1 MIIVSACLAGVK
13 CRYDGNDNATNKVIE
28 MVKKGIAIPICPEQ
42 LGGLQTPRI
51 PAEIYEEK
59 VINKKGE
66 NVTSQFKKGAKETL
80 RIAELANCHKAILK
94 QNSPSCGYGKIYD
107 GSHTGKIIK
116 GIGLTANLLSK
127 KGILILTEE
136 DL

>member
-1 MIIVSACLAGVK
+1 MILVSACLAGIK
-13 CRYDGNDNATNKVIE
+13 CRYDGKDNANIKVIE
-28 MVKKGIAIPICPEQ
+28 MVKKGIAIPVCPEQ

-51 PAEIYEEK
+51 PAEIYEDK
-59 VINKKGE
+59 VINKNGE
-66 NVTSQFKKGAKETL
+66 NVTSQFRKGADETL

-94 QNSPSCGYGKIYD
+94 QNSPSCGYGNIYD

-116 GIGLTANLLSK
+116 GNGLTAQLLFQ
-127 KGILILTEE
+127 KGITILTED

>member
-1 MIIVSACLAGVK
+1 MILVSACLAGIK
-13 CRYDGNDNATNKVIE
+13 CRYDGKDNADKKVIE

-51 PAEIYEEK
+51 PAEIFEDI
-59 VINKKGE
+59 VLNKKGE

-80 RIAELANCHKAILK
+80 RIAKLANCYKAILK
-94 QNSPSCGYGKIYD
+94 QSSPSCGYGKIYD
-107 GSHTGKIIK
+107 GSHTGRIIE
-116 GIGLTANLLSK
+116 GNGLTAKLLSQ
-127 KGILILTEE
+127 KGIIIVTEE

>member
-1 MIIVSACLAGVK
+1 MILVSACLAGIK
-13 CRYDGNDNATNKVIE
+13 CRYDGKDNANNKVIE

-51 PAEIYEEK
+51 PAEIIEAK
-59 VINKKGE
+59 VINKKGD

-94 QNSPSCGYGKIYD
+94 QSSPSCGYGKIYD
-107 GSHTGKIIK
+107 GTHTGRIIE
-116 GIGLTANLLSK
+116 GIGLTAKLLSQN
-127 KGILILTEE
+127 GIIIITEE

>member
-1 MIIVSACLAGVK
+1 MILVSACLAGVK
-13 CRYDGNDNATNKVIE
+13 CRYDGNDNANHKVIE
-28 MVKKGIAIPICPEQ
+28 MVKKGKAIPICPEQ

-51 PAEIYEEK
+51 PAEIYEDK

-80 RIAELANCHKAILK
+80 RIAELVSCYKAILK
-94 QNSPSCGYGKIYD
+94 QSSPSCGYGKIYD
-107 GSHTGKIIK
+107 GSHTGRIIE
-116 GIGLTANLLSK
+116 GMGLTAKLLSQ
-127 KGILILTEE
+127 KGIIILTEE

>member
-1 MIIVSACLAGVK
+1 MIIVSACLAGIK
-13 CRYDGNDNATNKVIE
+13 CRYDGKDNANNKVIK

-51 PAEIYEEK
+51 PAEITADK

-80 RIAELANCHKAILK
+80 RIAELANCRKAILK
-94 QNSPSCGYGKIYD
+94 QSSPSCGYGKIYD
-107 GSHTGKIIK
+107 GSHTGRIIE
-116 GIGLTANLLSK
+116 GMGLTAKLLSQ
-127 KGILILTEE
+127 KGITIITEE

>member
-1 MIIVSACLAGVK
+1 MIIVSACLAGIK
-13 CRYDGNDNATNKVIE
+13 CRYDGKDNANNKVIK
-28 MVKKGIAIPICPEQ
+28 MVKNGIAIPICPEQ

-51 PAEIYEEK
+51 PAEITADK

-94 QNSPSCGYGKIYD
+94 QSSPSCGYGKIYD
-107 GSHTGKIIK
+107 GSHTGRIIE
-116 GIGLTANLLSK
+116 GMGLTAKLLSQN
-127 KGILILTEE
+127 GIIIITEE

>member
-1 MIIVSACLAGVK
+1 MILVSACLAGIK
-13 CRYDGNDNATNKVIE
+13 CRYDGKDNANIKVME
-28 MVKKGIAIPICPEQ
+28 MVKNGIAIPVCPEQ

-51 PAEIYEEK
+51 PAEITEDK
-59 VINKKGE
+59 VLNKKSE

-80 RIAELANCHKAILK
+80 RIAKLANCHKAILK

-107 GSHTGKIIK
+107 GSHSGRIIE
-116 GIGLTANLLSK
+116 GMGLTAQLLSK
-127 KGILILTEE
+127 KGVIILTEE

>member
-51 PAEIYEEK
+51 PAEIREEK

-66 NVTSQFKKGAKETL
+66 NVTSQFEKGAKETL

-94 QNSPSCGYGKIYD
+94 QSSPSCGYGKIYD
-107 GSHTGKIIK
+107 GTHTGRIIK
-116 GIGLTANLLSK
+116 GNGLTAELLSQ

>member
-1 MIIVSACLAGVK
+1 MILVSACLAGIK
-13 CRYDGNDNATNKVIE
+13 CRYDGKDNVNIKVIK
-28 MVKKGIAIPICPEQ
+28 MVKKGIAIPVCPEQ

-51 PAEIYEEK
+51 PAEIYEDK
-59 VINKKGE
+59 VINKNGE
-66 NVTSQFKKGAKETL
+66 NITSQFKKGADETL
-80 RIAELANCHKAILK
+80 YIAELANCHKAILK

-116 GIGLTANLLSK
+116 GNGFTAQLLFQ
-127 KGILILTEE
+127 KGITILTED

>member
-1 MIIVSACLAGVK
+1 MILVSACLAGVK
-13 CRYDGNDNATNKVIE
+13 CRYDGNDNANKKVIE
-28 MVKKGIAIPICPEQ
+28 MVRKGIAVPICPEQ

-51 PAEIYEEK
+51 PAEIYEDK

-80 RIAELANCHKAILK
+80 RIAELTNCHKAILK
-94 QNSPSCGYGKIYD
+94 QSSPSCGYGKIYD
-107 GSHTGKIIK
+107 GSHTGRIIE
-116 GIGLTANLLSK
+116 GSGLTAKLLAQ
-127 KGILILTEE
+127 KGIIILTEE

>member
-13 CRYDGNDNATNKVIE
+13 CRYDGKDNANNKVME

-51 PAEIYEEK
+51 PAEIIKDK
-59 VINKKGE
+59 VINKKGK
-66 NVTSQFKKGAKETL
+66 NVTAQFEKGAKEAL
-80 RIAELANCHKAILK
+80 RIAKLANCHKAILK
-94 QNSPSCGYGKIYD
+94 QSSPSCGYGKIYD
-107 GSHTGKIIK
+107 GSYTGRITK
-116 GIGLTANLLSK
+116 GMGLTARLLFQ
-127 KGILILTEE
+127 KGIVILTED

>member
-1 MIIVSACLAGVK
+1 M
-13 CRYDGNDNATNKVIE
+13 E
-28 MVKKGIAIPICPEQ
+28 MVKNGIAIPVCPEQ

-51 PAEIYEEK
+51 PAEITEDK
-59 VINKKGE
+59 VLNKKSE

-80 RIAELANCHKAILK
+80 RIAKLANCHKAILK

-107 GSHTGKIIK
+107 GSHSGRIIE
-116 GIGLTANLLSK
+116 GMGLTAQLLSK
-127 KGILILTEE
+127 KGVIILTEE

>member
-13 CRYDGNDNATNKVIE
+13 CRYDGKDNANSKVIKL
-28 MVKKGIAIPICPEQ
+28 VVNGIAIPICPEQ

-51 PAEIYEEK
+51 PAEISGDK
-59 VINKKGE
+59 VLNKKGE

-80 RIAELANCHKAILK
+80 RIAELVNCHKAILK
-94 QNSPSCGYGKIYD
+94 QSSPSCGYGKIYD
-107 GSHTGKIIK
+107 GSHTGRIID
-116 GIGLTANLLSK
+116 GMGLTAQLLSQ
-127 KGILILTEE
+127 KGIVILTEE

>member
-1 MIIVSACLAGVK
+1 MIIVSACLAGIK
-13 CRYDGNDNATNKVIE
+13 CRYDGKDNANNKVME

-51 PAEIYEEK
+51 PAEIIEDK

-66 NVTSQFKKGAKETL
+66 NVTTEFKKGAKETL

-94 QNSPSCGYGKIYD
+94 QSSPSCGYGKIYD
-107 GSHTGKIIK
+107 GSHTGRIIE
-116 GIGLTANLLSK
+116 GIGLTAKLLSQ
-127 KGILILTEE
+127 KGITVLTEE

>member
-13 CRYDGNDNATNKVIE
+13 CRYDGKDNATNNVIE

-107 GSHTGKIIK
+107 GTHTGRIIK
-116 GIGLTANLLSK
+116 GNGLTANLLSK
-127 KGILILTEE
+127 KGIIILTEE

>member
-13 CRYDGNDNATNKVIE
+13 WRYDGNDNATHKVIE

-107 GSHTGKIIK
+107 GSHTGRIIK
-116 GIGLTANLLSK
+116 GNGLTAKLLSK
-127 KGILILTEE
+127 KGIIILTEE

>member
-13 CRYDGNDNATNKVIE
+13 CRYDGKDNANHKVIK

-51 PAEIYEEK
+51 PAEICEDI
-59 VINKKGE
+59 VLNKKGE

-80 RIAELANCHKAILK
+80 HIAELANCHKAILK

-107 GSHTGKIIK
+107 GSHTGRIID
-116 GIGLTANLLSK
+116 GMGLTAKLLSQ
-127 KGILILTEE
+127 KGIVILTEE